1 MTTLLEDLGLALR
14 QICRAVGLSGTAL
27 TVIPLVVLGVA
38 MNMGALSVMRYVRN
52 ERHSDCKATA
62 LKSAT
67 QTELKVVRTVL
78 VSTLKKVSGGQRK
91 WRVAEQWMMNR
102 QTKDKR
108 YRLEVGYVGSAPSN
122 GECYDVEIVGTHPWK
137 TAIAFVRC

>member
-38 MNMGALSVMRYVRN
+38 MNMGALSVMRYMRN
-52 ERHSDCKATA
+52 ERHSDCRQTA

-67 QTELKVVRTVL
+67 QTELKVMRTVL
-78 VSTLKKVSGGQRK
+78 VSTLKKVSGGQRR
-91 WRVAEQWMMNR
+91 WCMAQQWMMNR
-102 QTKDKR
+102 RTKD
-108 YRLEVGYVGSAPSN
+108 EGYHIEAGIMCSPPAK
-122 GECYDVEIVGTHPWK
+122 GGGCDVEIVGTHRWK
-137 TAIAFVRC
+137 TAIAFVQC

>member
-27 TVIPLVVLGVA
+27 TVIPLVVLGIA
-38 MNMGALSVMRYVRN
+38 MNIGALSAMQYVQN
-52 ERHSDCKATA
+52 QRHSDCSKTA

-67 QTELKVVRTVL
+67 QTELKVMRTVL

-91 WRVAEQWMMNR
+91 WCVARQ
-102 QTKDKR
+102 QTKDK
-108 YRLEVGYVGSAPSN
+108 GYHIEAGLMLSPPAS
-122 GECYDVEIVGTHPWK
+122 GAGCDVEIVGTHRWK
-137 TAIAFVRC
+137 TAITSVHC

>member
-27 TVIPLVVLGVA
+27 TVIPLVVLGIA
-38 MNMGALSVMRYVRN
+38 MNMVALSAIDYVRS

-67 QTELKVVRTVL
+67 KTELKVMRTVL
-78 VSTLKKVSGGQRK
+78 VSTLKKVSDGQRK
-91 WRVAEQWMMNR
+91 WCVARQWMMDR
-102 QTKDKR
+102 QTKDEGYHIEAGLKR
-108 YRLEVGYVGSAPSN
+108 SPPASGAG
-122 GECYDVEIVGTHPWK
+122 CDVEIVGTHRWK
-137 TAIAFVRC
+137 TAITSVQC

>member
-14 QICRAVGLSGTAL
+14 QVCRAVGLSGTAL

-38 MNMGALSVMRYVRN
+38 MNMGALSVMRYMRN
-52 ERHSDCKATA
+52 ERHSDCRQTA

-67 QTELKVVRTVL
+67 QTELKVMRTVL

-91 WRVAEQWMMNR
+91 WCVAQQWMMDR
-102 QTKDKR
+102 QTKDEG
-108 YRLEVGYVGSAPSN
+108 YRIEAGLMLSPPASGAG
-122 GECYDVEIVGTHPWK
+122 CDVEIVGTHRWK
-137 TAIAFVRC
+137 TAITSVHC